1 MASLSSEQRQ
11 RMEQNRLRALQLRA
25 QKNCKQFM
33 PTNST
38 NAAASKTFE
47 NFAKG
52 ASSGVQQSELRKNIN
67 KPISEVDHSSIAG
80 QLKVSSNISKVSS
93 AILSV
98 SSASGPT
105 NPSAS
110 HDSNTRI
117 ITSTPGTSFAP
128 ANPSHAVSFSSSK
141 PVSQFYKK
149 TLSTGSSSEVN
160 SKNENLKGNPQ
171 FQKYNPSSDRPTY
184 QHGGTVLGSRNI
196 SATSSN
202 VHFHKQASNS
212 ISSKQSSSL
221 MFGHKNSLC
230 ASCHLI
236 SKDRFMV
243 EMPFQQNVV
252 EIFQKMKSKSYDA
265 SSRKWTFGVL
275 EYTDLIKQLRSLR
288 PPVDVKPLPPPIV
301 KLFCTSSKPFPVQ
314 EANLISVDQEL
325 RDNLLPFQRDG
336 VKYGNFPIFL

>member
-25 QKNCKQFM
+25 KKDCKQFM
-33 PTNST
+33 PSNFAK
-38 NAAASKTFE
+38 AAASKTSE
-47 NFAKG
+47 SFAKG
-52 ASSGVQQSELRKNIN
+52 ASNEAQQSVLKQNIK
-67 KPISEVDHSSIAG
+67 KPISEVDHSTKAG
-80 QLKVSSNISKVSS
+80 QFKVTSNISKVSS

-98 SSASGPT
+98 SSATGPT

-110 HDSNTRI
+110 CDSNTRT
-117 ITSTPGTSFAP
+117 ITSTPGTSSSAS
-128 ANPSHAVSFSSSK
+128 NLSHPVSFSSSK

-184 QHGGTVLGSRNI
+184 QHGGTVLGSQNI
-196 SATSSN
+196 SAPSSY

-221 MFGHKNSLC
+221 MFGNKKSLC

-236 SKDRFMV
+236 SKDRFLV

-252 EIFQKMKSKSYDA
+252 EIFQKMKSKSYG
-265 SSRKWTFGVL
+265 KFYFNV
-275 EYTDLIKQLRSLR
+275 EICEKVY
-288 PPVDVKPLPPPIV
+288 DVQFFQAV
-301 KLFCTSSKPFPVQ
+301 KFNTV
-314 EANLISVDQEL
+314 
-325 RDNLLPFQRDG
+325 
-336 VKYGNFPIFL
+336 